1 MSRPYGRNELL
12 AGLLRS
18 GPAPLLRQRSRS
30 VCDLLCVEAGV
41 RARRAVHRRRRP
53 AYEQPGQ
60 SCVGSA
66 ARDRSHDGR
75 TQVGISLY
83 QPVDVGR
90 ADHRLWVGVHGR
102 RGREFPRHRFTYGEA
117 PVAFPDGIRAA
128 RHLADHL
135 HARWTATDPRSFGH
149 DAHGVG
155 PERHRARAVDAVKIF
170 LLTTNCRQL
179 NSVTLGRL
187 VQNPIQKHFLVGVLV
202 SDRNHFLPPGPS
214 DSFASFTA
222 TDTPA
227 DSPGAFR
234 EGLPPAFRMRADA
247 HYVEQLDGATPAVTV
262 QFIAVH
268 VIDVS
273 DAPADALPALVDS
286 IKRHGVLEPL
296 VVQRNNGTYRTIT
309 GEKRLAAAR
318 AAGLRDVP
326 CLVHHVSDER
336 AQMLRE
342 LLRSPVPAP
351 VSTAVQTETIEP
363 AASAPAS
370 VMDVA
375 ITAMR
380 LAAGAPEAS
389 ISIVKTAAGAPLSVG
404 LPFTV

>member
-1 MSRPYGRNELL
+1 M
-12 AGLLRS
+12 
-18 GPAPLLRQRSRS
+18 
-30 VCDLLCVEAGV
+30 
-41 RARRAVHRRRRP
+41 
-53 AYEQPGQ
+53 
-60 SCVGSA
+60 
-66 ARDRSHDGR
+66 
-75 TQVGISLY
+75 
-83 QPVDVGR
+83 
-90 ADHRLWVGVHGR
+90 
-102 RGREFPRHRFTYGEA
+102 
-117 PVAFPDGIRAA
+117 
-128 RHLADHL
+128 
-135 HARWTATDPRSFGH
+135 
-149 DAHGVG
+149 
-155 PERHRARAVDAVKIF
+155 
-170 LLTTNCRQL
+170 
-179 NSVTLGRL
+179 
-187 VQNPIQKHFLVGVLV
+187 

-389 ISIVKTAAGAPLSVG
+389 ISIVKTAAGARLSVD